1 MSSPMPK
8 PSLVLIPGTL
18 CDARMFARQARALRS
33 QAQVH
38 CVSYRHLDWKGD
50 WPAQLLKVLPDRFA
64 LAGFSLGGLV
74 ALELLR
80 RAPDR
85 IERLAL
91 IASNAEPA
99 GPTAQRRSTLLH
111 RLWLASGPQAV
122 SRQSK
127 PAYFH
132 HSARRHQHAALLFD
146 MALQTPRSAAL
157 GEFAWAAS
165 RRGAYSE
172 LAAFS
177 GPVLIASGAQDRLCP
192 PALQQR
198 MAAAQPKAR
207 WCEIKRCGHFV
218 PLEAP
223 GQLNDALR
231 FWLNE
236 PIYPRLRDHIEST
249 VKSHPT
255 YSSAG

>member
-1 MSSPMPK
+1 MPK

-18 CDARMFARQARALRS
+18 CDARMFARQARALRL
-33 QAQVH
+33 QARVH
-38 CVSYRHLDWKGD
+38 CVTYRHLDWQGD
-50 WPAQLLKVLPDRFA
+50 WAAQILKKLPERFA

-80 RAPDR
+80 RAPER

-99 GPTAQRRSTLLH
+99 GSTAQRRSTLLH
-111 RLWLASGPQAV
+111 RLWLASGPGAV

-132 HSARRHQHAALLFD
+132 HAARRQQHAGLLFD
-146 MALQTPRSAAL
+146 MALQTPRRAAL
-157 GEFAWAAS
+157 GEFAWAATRPS
-165 RRGAYSE
+165 GYDA
-172 LAAFS
+172 LAAFQ

-198 MAAAQPKAR
+198 MAAAQPKAH
-207 WCEIKRCGHFV
+207 WCEIRRCGHFV

-223 GQLNDALR
+223 GRLNDVLR

-236 PIYPRLRDHIEST
+236 PVYPRLRDHIEST

-255 YSSAG
+255 YQSAC

>member
-1 MSSPMPK
+1 MPK

-18 CDARMFARQARALRS
+18 CDARMFERQTRALRT

-38 CVSYRHLDWKGD
+38 HVSYRHLDWRGD
-50 WPAQLLKVLPDRFA
+50 WAAQLLKQLPERFS

-74 ALELLR
+74 AFEVLR
-80 RAPDR
+80 RAPER
-85 IERLAL
+85 VERLAL

-99 GPTAQRRSTLLH
+99 GSTARRRSTHLH

-122 SRQSK
+122 SRHTK
-127 PAYFH
+127 PDYFH
-132 HSARRHQHAALLFD
+132 DRARRHQHAALLFD
-146 MALQTPRSAAL
+146 MALQTPRRAAL

-165 RRGAYSE
+165 RADGYRA
-172 LAAFS
+172 LAAFN
-177 GPVLIASGAQDRLCP
+177 GPVLIASGSQDRLCP
-192 PALQQR
+192 RALQQR
-198 MAAAQPKAR
+198 MVAAQPNAR
-207 WCEIKRCGHFV
+207 WCEIQRCGHFV

-236 PIYPRLRDHIEST
+236 SLAT
-249 VKSHPT
+249 T
-255 YSSAG
+255 A

>member
-1 MSSPMPK
+1 MHK
-8 PSLVLIPGTL
+8 PTLVLIPGTL
-18 CDARMFARQARALRS
+18 CDARMFERQARALRR
-33 QAQVH
+33 QVH
-38 CVSYRHLDWKGD
+38 LQYVTYRRIDWQGD
-50 WPAQLLKVLPDRFA
+50 WAAQLLKQLPDRFA

-74 ALELLR
+74 ALALLR
-80 RAPDR
+80 LAPER

-99 GPTAQRRSTLLH
+99 GSTAQRRSAHLH

-122 SRQSK
+122 SRQTK

-132 HSARRHQHAALLFD
+132 YFSRRHQHADLLFD
-146 MALQTPRSAAL
+146 MALKTPRRAAL

-165 RRGAYSE
+165 RPAAYRE

-177 GPVLIASGAQDRLCP
+177 GPVLIVSGARDRLCP

-198 MAAAQPKAR
+198 MVVAQPKAR
-207 WCEIKRCGHFV
+207 WCEIQRCGHFV

-236 PIYPRLRDHIEST
+236 PICTAR
-249 VKSHPT
+249 
-255 YSSAG
+255 

>member
-1 MSSPMPK
+1 MAK

-33 QAQVH
+33 QARVQYVT
-38 CVSYRHLDWKGD
+38 YQHLSWQGD
-50 WPAQLLKVLPDRFA
+50 WAAQLLKKLPERFA

-80 RAPDR
+80 RAPER

-99 GPTAQRRSTLLH
+99 GSTAQRRSTLLH
-111 RLWLASGPQAV
+111 RLWLASGPRAV
-122 SRQSK
+122 SRHSK

-132 HSARRHQHAALLFD
+132 HTARRQQHAALLFD
-146 MALQTPRSAAL
+146 MALQTPRRTAL
-157 GEFAWAAS
+157 GEFAWAAT
-165 RRGAYSE
+165 RPGGYDA
-172 LAAFS
+172 LAAFN
-177 GPVLIASGAQDRLCP
+177 GPVLIASGARDPLCP

-198 MAAAQPKAR
+198 MAAAQPAAHWR
-207 WCEIKRCGHFV
+207 EIKRCGHFV
-218 PLEAP
+218 PLEVP

-231 FWLNE
+231 FWLNK
-236 PIYPRLRDHIEST
+236 PLCT
-249 VKSHPT
+249 T
-255 YSSAG
+255 L